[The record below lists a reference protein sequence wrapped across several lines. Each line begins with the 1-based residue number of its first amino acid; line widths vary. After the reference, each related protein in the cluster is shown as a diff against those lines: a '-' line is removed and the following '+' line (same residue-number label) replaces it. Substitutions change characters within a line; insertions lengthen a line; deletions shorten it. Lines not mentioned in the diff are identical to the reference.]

1 MSNTLKTLAVAGAVA
16 ASFTAHT
23 ATTASAMGKKSATA
37 CPWQVRT
44 IAQPVLAQHA
54 PVHPQWITKATHGHL
69 LTQAHAKQW
78 TFQVIAWGL

>member
-1 MSNTLKTLAVAGAVA
+1 LPLQAQSQLLSQRKQQQQPPQWT
-16 ASFTAHT
+16 
-23 ATTASAMGKKSATA
+23 KKSATA